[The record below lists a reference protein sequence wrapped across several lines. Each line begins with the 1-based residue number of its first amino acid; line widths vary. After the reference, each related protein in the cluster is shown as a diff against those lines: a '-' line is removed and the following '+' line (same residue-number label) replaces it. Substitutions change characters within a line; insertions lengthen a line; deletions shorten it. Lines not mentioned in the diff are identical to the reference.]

1 MPETGGG
8 HSGRPEGTI
17 DAHMDEIGHILR
29 EARENKGLT
38 LEDVQSET
46 RINVRYLS
54 ALESGNYD
62 ALPTP
67 VHVRGFLRNYARH
80 LGLDPQPL
88 LARYLSVQGQ
98 DVRAV
103 ARAEEEISPD
113 NPLVERQDQPFF
125 DPVNLEVNGKG
136 FDSVSNGGSSGSMLQ
151 IVIIVALVI
160 ALALIANR
168 FIPIL
173 LGRGADGNVVQEFT
187 AAVQEVVADVTGAT
201 PTPTEELPQE
211 QSPGSSIVLGGTE
224 QPIAD
229 TSRNNP
235 GGSGTPTPTRPPL
248 PATLDEVRLKLDIL
262 ERTWVEVTI
271 DGTVVTSGIARAND
285 IFEWTAQTEAKVTT
299 GNAAGVFVT
308 INDVALGRLGGR
320 GERHEEVW
328 RTTQ

>member
-1 MPETGGG
+1 
-8 HSGRPEGTI
+8 
-17 DAHMDEIGHILR
+17 MDEIGHILR

-38 LEDVQSET
+38 VEDVQAQI
-46 RINVRYLS
+46 RINARYLT
-54 ALESGNYD
+54 ALENGQYS

-67 VHVRGFLRNYARH
+67 VHARGFLRNYARF

-88 LARYLSVQGQ
+88 LDRYLIVQGQ
-98 DVRAV
+98 DGHNTPRPVQ
-103 ARAEEEISPD
+103 EITPD
-113 NPLVERQDQPFF
+113 TPLVERQDQPFF

-136 FDSVSNGGSSGSMLQ
+136 FEAVSGGGSSSGGMLQ
-151 IVIIVALVI
+151 VVIIIALVV

-173 LGRGADGNVVQEFT
+173 FGSGNNGNIVEEFT
-187 AAVQEVVADVTGAT
+187 SAVQDVVADVTNATAT
-201 PTPTEELPQE
+201 PTTTPAAPAE
-211 QSPGSSIVLGGTE
+211 SAGSSSVVVGGTE
-224 QPIAD
+224 QPILD

-235 GGSGTPTPTRPPL
+235 GGAATATPTRPPL
-248 PATLDEVRLKLDIL
+248 PATLDEIRLKLDIL

-271 DGTVVTSGIARAND
+271 DGSVVYSGIAKTND
-285 IFEWTAQTEAKVTT
+285 TLEWTALNEAKIVT
-299 GNAAGVFVT
+299 GNATGVFAT